1 MRPFLSL
8 KRDLAMFIKS
18 ISQLIKRINQK
29 THEKIDKIP
38 KIENIMPVPMNP
50 V

>member
-1 MRPFLSL
+1 MRPSLSL

-18 ISQLIKRINQK
+18 ISQLRKRINQK
-29 THEKIDKIP
+29 NHEVRDKIP
-38 KIENIMPVPMNP
+38 KIENMMPVPMNP